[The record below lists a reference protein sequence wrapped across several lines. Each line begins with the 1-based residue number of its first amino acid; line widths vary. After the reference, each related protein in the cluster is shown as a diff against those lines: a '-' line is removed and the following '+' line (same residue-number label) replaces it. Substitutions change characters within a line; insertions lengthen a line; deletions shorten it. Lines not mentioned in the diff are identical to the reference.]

1 MKNGSAPHLP
11 AFILWSRT
19 AAMVVFIWTFHRDCA
34 DSSESLF
41 SMLTWGLSS
50 FRKFHML
57 PYYSL
62 YNSIHISWLHCLKI
76 QTSGNQRACF
86 PTNSMA
92 PGKVHIPSFGDWNGN
107 QDVVISEYFDIARAS
122 RVKKEGSVNGYA
134 VSGPKGRVP
143 IHQTGLNSSSIPEKR
158 GAHRKVPTSI
168 RPANSAPLASREKD
182 LYHVK
187 PGAKKDIYQRKSKS
201 ATDVVSVV
209 PSAKV
214 RKEFGGSRTPSPSYV
229 KAGSEKSSAN
239 NKATK
244 KKALPKFG
252 DWDVNDPTG
261 GTPFTTIF
269 DEARNEKKG
278 AIPADKTSTQRNAS
292 SPIDEDLYKQQ
303 SPSHKKYGE
312 KILSIIS
319 KIFSGKM
326 ICQ

>member
-1 MKNGSAPHLP
+1 
-11 AFILWSRT
+11 
-19 AAMVVFIWTFHRDCA
+19 MVVFIWTFSSDCA

-41 SMLTWGLSS
+41 SVLTWGLSS

-57 PYYSL
+57 PYHSL
-62 YNSIHISWLHCLKI
+62 YNSIHIAWLHCLEI
-76 QTSGNQRACF
+76 QTSDHQRTCV
-86 PTNSMA
+86 PTNSMT
-92 PGKVHIPSFGDWNGN
+92 PSKVHIPSFGDWNGN
-107 QDVVISEYFDIARAS
+107 QEVIISEYFDIARAS
-122 RVKKEGSVNGYA
+122 RVEKEGSGNGYA
-134 VSGPKGRVP
+134 VSGAKARVP

-158 GAHRKVPTSI
+158 GAHRKVPTSS
-168 RPANSAPLASREKD
+168 RPANSAPLASREQD

-187 PGAKKDIYQRKSKS
+187 PGAKKEIYQRKSKS

-214 RKEFGGSRTPSPSYV
+214 RKEFGGSRTPNPSYV
-229 KAGSEKSSAN
+229 KTCYEKPSAN

-244 KKALPKFG
+244 KKSLPKFG

-278 AIPADKTSTQRNAS
+278 AMPANKTSSQRNAS

-303 SPSHKKYGE
+303 SYSHKKYGE
-312 KILSIIS
+312 KMLSIIS